1 MVFRIVP
8 FSWVGVFGV
17 IRRRWA
23 VFITKCLGW
32 GLNCPENRIEMRQ
45 FQSKPSG
52 SVPQGKTGSMRLI
65 YRGILPAV
73 LGLYKGRPRGVRAE
87 RFEGVIGG
95 SPVPHCRPGP
105 PIVRFRGD

>member
-1 MVFRIVP
+1 
-8 FSWVGVFGV
+8 
-17 IRRRWA
+17 
-23 VFITKCLGW
+23 
-32 GLNCPENRIEMRQ
+32 MRQ

-105 PIVRFRGD
+105 PIVRFRGDLAGGLATAVQGSIRLHHHAVHRAMILSPP